1 MKKKS
6 FVSVVTAVL
15 CIAALL
21 LSGCGAKPAAP
32 AAQTEAA
39 PAAEA
44 EAAQTVTLKV
54 GLLGKSIKPVGVL
67 VADSLGYFAEEEIH
81 AMVADFEE
89 LYKLH
94 YDAWYKDYK
103 AHGFEV
109 IMHRYAGAIERLKY
123 TAEVIRRYLAGELE
137 CIEELEPETLH
148 GEPTKW
154 HAAKEFMYVSGY

>member
-1 MKKKS
+1 MKDNTKRINELAVKLKRGDKK
-6 FVSVVTAVL
+6 A
-15 CIAALL
+15 
-21 LSGCGAKPAAP
+21 
-32 AAQTEAA
+32 
-39 PAAEA
+39 
-44 EAAQTVTLKV
+44 
-54 GLLGKSIKPVGVL
+54 
-67 VADSLGYFAEEEIH
+67 
-81 AMVADFEE
+81 FEE

-154 HAAKEFMYVSGY
+154 HSAKEFMYVSGH